1 MNTDILRRIGIII
14 VFALAQG
21 LVLGNIHLF
30 NCATPLLY
38 VYFALLFPR
47 NYPRWAS
54 PIKWLLDICKHQI

>member
-1 MNTDILRRIGIII
+1 MNTDILHRIGIII

-47 NYPRWAS
+47 NYPR
-54 PIKWLLDICKHQI
+54 